1 MARMTT
7 DQNTVARPVQQSPE
21 WQALMAHADTL
32 KNSPIIDFF
41 KDDGNRFKKFSKHAC
56 GLLLDLSKNRVTAKT
71 FDLLISLAHEQKLDE
86 RIKQLFAGEVMN
98 VSENRAAKH
107 MALRS
112 GLNQSVTDVLRR
124 MDDFTQA
131 VHDGTR
137 TGFSGKAFT
146 DVVCIGIGGSML
158 GPKMAVQALKPYATS
173 PLNLHFVSNV
183 DAADLMTTLSH
194 IHPETTLFLVASK
207 TFTTQE
213 TMINAR
219 SAKNWIT
226 AAAPGK
232 DFDKHFVALTANA
245 DRALDFGIQS
255 ENIFEFWDWVGGRF
269 SLWSSIGMPIALAVG
284 MDNFNAL
291 LSGAKAM
298 DNHFLE
304 TPAANNLPILL
315 ALIGIWN
322 VNFQNH
328 STHGIFPYDHSLAE
342 LPRYL
347 QQLEMESNG
356 KGVTLQ
362 GDVFNATAPVIF
374 GEAGTN
380 SQHSFFQLLH
390 QGRDVVSADF
400 IAAATSFHRAPH
412 HHDHL
417 LANFLAQSEALMA
430 GQAAD
435 QSAPLS
441 KHQNFPG
448 NRPSNSILM
457 ESLTPENLGALIAL
471 YEHKVFVQ
479 SVIWNINPFDQWGVE
494 LGKQLAQKVLPEL
507 SKTTGAT
514 AFSSSTNGLLAEIK
528 RIKDK
533 SDDA

>member
-7 DQNTVARPVQQSPE
+7 DQNQIARPLQQSPQ
-21 WQALMAHADTL
+21 WQALMAHADAL
-32 KNSPIIDFF
+32 KNSSINGFF
-41 KDDGNRFKKFSKHAC
+41 KDDKNRFERFSRQAC
-56 GLLLDLSKNRVTAKT
+56 GLLLDLSKNRVTAET
-71 FDLLISLAHEQKLDE
+71 IDLLISLANEQKLGE
-86 RIKQLFAGEVMN
+86 RINQLFAGEVMN
-98 VSENRAAKH
+98 ASENRAANH
-107 MALRS
+107 MALR
-112 GLNQSVTDVLRR
+112 GGQDQSVTDVLLR
-124 MDDFTQA
+124 MGDFSQA
-131 VHDGTR
+131 VRNGSL
-137 TGFSGKAFT
+137 TGFSGKSFT
-146 DVVCIGIGGSML
+146 DIVCIGIGGSML
-158 GPKMAVQALKPYATS
+158 GPKMVVQALKPYATS
-173 PLNLHFVSNV
+173 PLNIHFVSNV
-183 DAADLMTTLSH
+183 DAADLMTTLND

-219 SAKNWIT
+219 SAKNWVM
-226 AAAPGK
+226 ADRGDK
-232 DFDKHFVALTANA
+232 YVEKHFVALTANA
-245 DRALDFGIQS
+245 DKALDFGILS
-255 ENIFEFWDWVGGRF
+255 EHIFEFWDWVGGRF

-284 MDNFNAL
+284 MNNFRAL
-291 LSGAKAM
+291 LSGAKTM
-298 DNHFLE
+298 DDHFLK
-304 TPAANNLPILL
+304 TPPADNLPILL

-328 STHGIFPYDHSLAE
+328 NAHGIFPYDHSLAE

-356 KGVTLQ
+356 KGVTTQ
-362 GDVFNATAPVIF
+362 GDAFNATAPVVF

-390 QGRDVVSADF
+390 QGRDIVSADF
-400 IAAATSFHRAPH
+400 IAAATSFHSASH

-430 GQAAD
+430 GQTVD
-435 QSAPLS
+435 QNNPRS
-441 KHQNFPG
+441 KHKHFPG

-457 ESLTPENLGALIAL
+457 ERLTPETLGALIAL

-494 LGKQLAQKVLPEL
+494 LGKQLAQNILPNL
-507 SKTTGAT
+507 SGVSERDF
-514 AFSSSTNGLLAEIK
+514 FSSSTNGLLAEIK

-533 SDDA
+533 N